1 MVMDG
6 NRGELKMKNVENQ
19 MDTWEIK
26 MTRPMT
32 LWGMITPR
40 IESIVTRYSIMI
52 DKARTMKSKKEV
64 EREFMLTMLSHGIW
78 CD

>member
-1 MVMDG
+1 MR
-6 NRGELKMKNVENQ
+6 NSEIQ
-19 MDTWEIK
+19 MDTWNIK

-52 DKARTMKSKKEV
+52 DRAKTMTSKKEI

>member
-1 MVMDG
+1 
-6 NRGELKMKNVENQ
+6 MKNTEIQ
-19 MDTWEIK
+19 MDTWNIK

-32 LWGMITPR
+32 LWGIITPR

-52 DKARTMKSKKEV
+52 DHAKTMASKKEI
-64 EREFMLTMLSHGIW
+64 EKEFMLTMLSHGIW

>member
-1 MVMDG
+1 MI
-6 NRGELKMKNVENQ
+6 NTELQ
-19 MDTWEIK
+19 MDTWNIK

-40 IESIVTRYSIMI
+40 IESIVTHYSIMI
-52 DKARTMKSKKEV
+52 DKARTMASKKEV

>member
-1 MVMDG
+1 
-6 NRGELKMKNVENQ
+6 MKNVETQ
-19 MDTWEIK
+19 MDTWDIK
-26 MTRPMT
+26 MARPMT

-52 DKARTMKSKKEV
+52 DKARTMASKKEV
-64 EREFMLTMLSHGIW
+64 EREFILTMLSHGIW